1 MQETKSTCPYCGVG
15 CGVIIESHGP
25 QITGVRGDP
34 THPANFGRLC
44 TKGSTLHLT
53 ASSPITLQTRL
64 LQPLRRAQRGDAPQP
79 LSWDAALGLAT
90 EKFADIIQRHG
101 PNAVGFYVS
110 GQLLTEDY
118 YVFNKLAKGLIG
130 TNNIDSNSRLCMSSA
145 VAGYKAT
152 LGADAPPACYDDVNH
167 AQCLFIVGSNAAW
180 AHPILFRRIEDAR
193 AANPGM
199 KVIVADPRRT
209 DTAGM
214 ADLFL
219 PIQPGSDVM
228 LFHGMLHLMLW
239 EGWTDAEYIAAHTTG
254 FDELKALVREAT
266 PERVAQVCGIS
277 VADLTTAARWFAG
290 LDGQEVAT
298 GASGAPQR
306 RKPTLSLYCQ
316 GLNQSSSGTAKNAAL
331 INLHLATAQIG
342 KPGAGPFSLT
352 GQPNAMGG
360 REVGGMANLLS
371 AHRDL
376 ANPQHRA
383 EVAALWG
390 VADVPSQPG
399 KTAVEMF
406 QAAADGEIK
415 ALWIACTNPA
425 QSMPDQAT
433 VRRALQRAEFV
444 VVQEAFATAE
454 TCAYAD
460 LLLPATTWG
469 EKTGTVTNSERRIS
483 RVRTAVPAPGEARH
497 DWAIAVQFAH
507 QLEARLRPGQPTLF
521 PYTTDHA
528 DQGAQA
534 VWNEHRESTRG
545 RDLDITGL
553 SWTLL
558 ESAGPQQWP
567 CPANLTDSGNDDNS
581 ATTLPTR
588 TRDIGKARLYEDG
601 IFPTAD
607 GRARFAA
614 HAWQPTAEQRESR
627 YPFSLTTGRLRD
639 QWHGMTRTG
648 TLGRLFGHVAEPCVQ
663 LHPHDM
669 ERRKLKNGDLVHVT
683 SKRGSIV
690 VPVQA
695 DATVGL
701 SQAFMAMHWGSE
713 FLSGCSSTGERLAGV
728 NALTTSAFCPTSKQ
742 PELKHA
748 AVKVLKA
755 ELPWT
760 LLAMAWLPADSA
772 QDVREALAA
781 LMAQFPLFQFTSCV
795 PFSNNTPLN
804 EPGRER
810 MGVLLRAAAHEPPPD
825 AVIERIEAL
834 IGLATADTL
843 RYADQKRGQR
853 RAARLVRHGNAT
865 MLEAIVLAGDTS
877 AEGWLKTLL
886 QEELPAQSY
895 GRLLLVPGAK
905 APVAVQ
911 SRGKPVC
918 TCLNVTDAAITTE
931 LAQCHGTD
939 ADRLAQLQGKLRCG
953 TNCGSCLPELKR
965 MVRSTGPLAS
975 KHMAQ
980 AAT

>member
-34 THPANFGRLC
+34 SHPANFGRLC

-669 ERRKLKNGDLVHVT
+669 ERRQLKNGDLVHVT

>member
-1 MQETKSTCPYCGVG
+1 M
-15 CGVIIESHGP
+15 IIESHGP

-34 THPANFGRLC
+34 SHPANFGRLC

-90 EKFADIIQRHG
+90 EKFADTIQQHG

-331 INLHLATAQIG
+331 INLHLATGQIG
-342 KPGAGPFSLT
+342 KPGSGPFSLT

-669 ERRKLKNGDLVHVT
+669 ERRQLKNGDLVHVT

-953 TNCGSCLPELKR
+953 TNCGSCLPELRR